1 MKANWEYSAIFE
13 PPSPVVEVA
22 LCLPWADSAP
32 VVSSI
37 LQIDSGS
44 DITGIPRDLLL
55 SLGARPVG
63 IYSVCDFEQ
72 TVLNLPVYEIA
83 ISLAGRRFEIKVL
96 AISSRVGFI
105 GRDLLNSFRVTLDGL
120 SGNASLD

>member
-1 MKANWEYSAIFE
+1 MKASWQYSSSFA
-13 PPSPVVEVA
+13 PPSPVVEVT
-22 LCLPWADSAP
+22 LCIPWADSAP

-83 ISLAGRRFEIKVL
+83 ISLAGKRFEIKVL
-96 AISSRVGFI
+96 AIASQIGFI
-105 GRDLLNSFRVTLDGL
+105 GRDLLNSFQVTLDGL
-120 SGNASLD
+120 NGNASFG